1 MDSDKRNLTIALR
14 RKADKYLSYRRD
26 LLDGKR
32 RVKKMKW
39 YSLIDKVYS
48 LPNLLE
54 SWCEVK
60 ANKGA
65 GGVDKES
72 IEEFEGNLNQNL
84 KELHRL
90 LKERR
95 YIPSP
100 VRQVLIPKSSSG
112 DLRPLGIPTVRD
124 RVVQQAIKRIIEPIF
139 ERKFKDVSYGYRP
152 NRGAREAIQK
162 CKEYIASGYRWV
174 VDADITSF
182 FDTVDHKLL
191 MKALNEEIADGTL
204 LDLIERF
211 LKSGV
216 MKDGRLKA
224 THEGVPQGGVISPLL
239 ANIYLHCFDSVM
251 AERGYRLVRYCDD
264 FVIFTKFG
272 RKAERA
278 LQVTREILEDKLK
291 LKLHPQK
298 TRIAHAHYDGFE
310 FLGCL
315 FKSGYIRPKN
325 KSIESFKDKV
335 RHITRRQQPKKL
347 KMIVEHL
354 NPVVRG
360 WGNYF
365 RYGNVN
371 KLYQR
376 LDEWMRMRLRS
387 FLEKKRAVTHQNKR
401 IGNWQLKSQ
410 GLVLLQELLP
420 IPSPAMGQLK
430 RKAVYWKTVRTV

>member
-1 MDSDKRNLTIALR
+1 
-14 RKADKYLSYRRD
+14 
-26 LLDGKR
+26 
-32 RVKKMKW
+32 MKW

-152 NRGAREAIQK
+152 KRGAREAIQK

-216 MKDGRLKA
+216 MKDGRLEA

-251 AERGYRLVRYCDD
+251 AERGYRSVRYCDD
-264 FVIFTKFG
+264 FVIFTKLR

>member
-1 MDSDKRNLTIALR
+1 
-14 RKADKYLSYRRD
+14 
-26 LLDGKR
+26 
-32 RVKKMKW
+32 MKW

-54 SWCEVK
+54 SWYEVK

-100 VRQVLIPKSSSG
+100 VRGVLIPKSSSG

-152 NRGAREAIQK
+152 ERGAREAIQK

-174 VDADITSF
+174 VDADIASF

-251 AERGYRLVRYCDD
+251 VERGYRLVRYCDD
-264 FVIFTKFG
+264 FVIFTKLR

-298 TRIAHAHYDGFE
+298 ARIAHAFFDGFE

-315 FKSGYIRPKN
+315 FKSGYIRPKD

-335 RHITRRQQPKKL
+335 RHVTRRQQPKKL
-347 KMIVEHL
+347 DMIIERL

-410 GLVLLQELLP
+410 GFVLLQELLP

>member
-1 MDSDKRNLTIALR
+1 
-14 RKADKYLSYRRD
+14 
-26 LLDGKR
+26 
-32 RVKKMKW
+32 MKW

-54 SWCEVK
+54 SWYEVK

-100 VRQVLIPKSSSG
+100 VRGVLIPKSSSG

-152 NRGAREAIQK
+152 ERGAREAIQK

-174 VDADITSF
+174 VDADIASF

-251 AERGYRLVRYCDD
+251 VERGYRLVRYCDD
-264 FVIFTKFG
+264 FVIFTKLR

-298 TRIAHAHYDGFE
+298 ARIAHAFFDGFE

-315 FKSGYIRPKN
+315 FKSGYIRPKD

-335 RHITRRQQPKKL
+335 RHVTRRQQPKKL
-347 KMIVEHL
+347 DMIIERL

>member
-1 MDSDKRNLTIALR
+1 MKKR
-14 RKADKYLSYRRD
+14 
-26 LLDGKR
+26 
-32 RVKKMKW
+32 KW

-54 SWCEVK
+54 SWYEVK
-60 ANKGA
+60 ANKGR

-90 LKERR
+90 LKEKR
-95 YIPSP
+95 YTPSP
-100 VRQVLIPKSSSG
+100 VRQVLIPKSNSE
-112 DLRPLGIPTVRD
+112 DLRPLGIPTIRD
-124 RVVQQAIKRIIEPIF
+124 RVIQQAIKRIIEPIF
-139 ERKFKDVSYGYRP
+139 EAKFKEVSYGYRP
-152 NRGAREAIQK
+152 KRGTREAIQK
-162 CKEYIASGYRWV
+162 CNEYIDSGYRWV
-174 VDADITSF
+174 VDADIKSF
-182 FDTVDHKLL
+182 FDTVNHKLM

-204 LDLIERF
+204 LDLIEKF

-216 MKDGRLKA
+216 RKDGRIDA
-224 THEGVPQGGVISPLL
+224 TYEGVPQGGVISPLL
-239 ANIYLHCFDSVM
+239 ANIYLHYFDGVM
-251 AERGYRLVRYCDD
+251 HERGYRLVRYCDD

-278 LQVTREILEDKLK
+278 LEVTKQILEEKLL

-298 TRIAHAHYDGFE
+298 TRIVHANYDGFE

-315 FKSGYIRPKN
+315 FKSGYIRPKD

-335 RHITRRQQPKKL
+335 RHITRRQQPKSL
-347 KMIVEHL
+347 DMIIERL

-365 RYGNVN
+365 RYGNV
-371 KLYQR
+371 KTLYQR
-376 LDEWMRMRLRS
+376 LDEWTRMRLRS

-401 IGNWQLKSQ
+401 ISNWRLKSQ

-420 IPSPAMGQLK
+420 IPFPVMGQLK
-430 RKAVYWKTVRTV
+430 RKAVYGKTVRTV